1 MTTIKVDALLEA
13 AGFLLER
20 SLVRLGTMPG
30 GCASGAFGGGGS
42 RGLRLGER
50 ALVLATQAEAAAQ
63 AKATATASAKGA
75 SSSAARLL
83 QAAVAT
89 PPRTLTRSLLLAI
102 HLKVVDRHRSSW
114 HVIA

>member
-20 SLVRLGTMPG
+20 SLV
-30 GCASGAFGGGGS
+30 
-42 RGLRLGER
+42 RLGER

-83 QAAVAT
+83 KAAVAT

-102 HLKVVDRHRSSW
+102 HLKVIDSHRSSW